1 MNDKK
6 IIELYCVRNKS
17 MAEIADMYNTYPNK
31 IRRLLLK
38 HGVKILTKSEAQKN
52 ALKNGRSKI
61 PTQGRKRSKE
71 EKLKI
76 SKSMKKNWEQIDE
89 EEYNR
94 RVELAKN
101 RWDKMPEE
109 EKNKMKQLGF
119 QAIRKASK
127 EGSKLERYIKRELTS
142 LGYNVLIHQKILPN
156 KDLEVDLFLP
166 SEKTIIEVDGP
177 SHFLPVWGEERLQKQ
192 IKSDQDKTGL
202 ALSKGFKIIRIKHL
216 KDGLCLSD
224 RENLKAKVID
234 LLKVDNQKS
243 NYIEIEA

>member
-1 MNDKK
+1 
-6 IIELYCVRNKS
+6 
-17 MAEIADMYNTYPNK
+17 
-31 IRRLLLK
+31 
-38 HGVKILTKSEAQKN
+38 
-52 ALKNGRSKI
+52 
-61 PTQGRKRSKE
+61 
-71 EKLKI
+71 
-76 SKSMKKNWEQIDE
+76 
-89 EEYNR
+89 
-94 RVELAKN
+94 
-101 RWDKMPEE
+101 
-109 EKNKMKQLGF
+109 MKQLGF

-142 LGYNVLIHQKILPN
+142 LGYNVLIHQRILPN

-234 LLKVDNQKS
+234 LLRVDNQKS